1 MVIRKLIY
9 TDAKEFYGCLKIID
23 SETNFMMFEPDERV
37 WNEERRGECIWR
49 ILRGRTLVCR

>member
-9 TDAKEFYGCLKIID
+9 TDAKEFYDCLKIID

-37 WNEERRGECIWR
+37 WSEERISKN
-49 ILRGRTLVCR
+49 LKMKTT